1 MTSEGGTNAPP
12 TATSQDVTTAED
24 TSKVIT
30 LSGTDGDGDELAF
43 DVVADPEHG
52 TLTGS
57 DANRTYTPDPDFHGS
72 DSFTFVADDGLA
84 QSQPATVTITVTPV
98 NDAPIVTA
106 PVTASSVEGSPVPVA
121 AVVADVDGD
130 TPTVTWVVTPT
141 PSVDAG
147 AACGITPQAAATSIT
162 CNDDGTFT
170 AVATA
175 DDGHGGSA
183 TASVAVTVTNA
194 NPAITITIAP
204 SLPAPPGASVDVAAV
219 VTDPGSNDTH
229 LCAIDWGDGT
239 VSAGLPTTPSC
250 GASHAYVSKGVKHVV
265 VSTMDDDG
273 GTASASTTITVLDRS
288 PSATAAALATPEDT
302 AVGITLAGTD
312 PDGDPLTFLVT
323 GIPSHGVLT
332 GSGASRVYTPAAD
345 FNGTDSFTFT
355 VSDGASTSA
364 PATVTITVTPVND
377 PPVANPPPTVTA
389 LSGSPTPV
397 TLAGS
402 DVDGDSLT
410 VVVIT
415 PPVHGNLT
423 GIETAYSYT
432 STAGY
437 AGPDSFT
444 FAVSDGQV
452 QSPPV
457 TVAIDVTSP
466 PGAPQLLLATTPTG
480 YPACAASAAPTSRA
494 ERARSSSSTRRR

>member
-1 MTSEGGTNAPP
+1 MPRSSVERRAGGCRGRTRRHGDRPGRAHDRRQPDRQDRPHPPETPDVTLDPPSRDVALTSAITAVALDTPSGLAGGEWWIGADPGVGLAAPLTLTSGELHGTIPATLPPGNHTVWVRAVDVAGNWSDPGSGELTVTSEGGTNAPP

-52 TLTGS
+52 RLTGS

-147 AACGITPQAAATSIT
+147 AASGITPQAAATSIYA

-175 DDGHGGSA
+175 DDEPHGGSA

-229 LCAIDWGDGT
+229 LCAIDWGDGS
-239 VSAGLPTTPSC
+239 VAGAARDAFVRRIPCLC
-250 GASHAYVSKGVKHVV
+250 FQ
-265 VSTMDDDG
+265 G
-273 GTASASTTITVLDRS
+273 GQA
-288 PSATAAALATPEDT
+288 
-302 AVGITLAGTD
+302 
-312 PDGDPLTFLVT
+312 
-323 GIPSHGVLT
+323 
-332 GSGASRVYTPAAD
+332 
-345 FNGTDSFTFT
+345 
-355 VSDGASTSA
+355 
-364 PATVTITVTPVND
+364 
-377 PPVANPPPTVTA
+377 
-389 LSGSPTPV
+389 
-397 TLAGS
+397 
-402 DVDGDSLT
+402 
-410 VVVIT
+410 
-415 PPVHGNLT
+415 
-423 GIETAYSYT
+423 
-432 STAGY
+432 
-437 AGPDSFT
+437 
-444 FAVSDGQV
+444 
-452 QSPPV
+452 
-457 TVAIDVTSP
+457 
-466 PGAPQLLLATTPTG
+466 
-480 YPACAASAAPTSRA
+480 
-494 ERARSSSSTRRR
+494 RRRVHDG